1 MGFAELTN
9 APNVMEDE
17 SGMTPMSETG
27 QINEKMNVKMN
38 EKMDETMRET
48 VESLENL
55 ELESV
60 EAGRNAGLA
69 GSCAK
74 LYLPN
79 RKRDTIEVE
88 QEHPNRSSSHPS
100 PPLLPASAAFEPTQ
114 LKLTKPQ
121 SSGGTIDIQLDE
133 RHLEEHQQRAQET
146 NSGAGVSEHEHENI
160 ILASN
165 IASVQPHTSLDTRLE
180 QRLEKSLETVEKVGK
195 VLEKKV
201 ERDEKGEEEKELSGG
216 SDGNEDI

>member
-1 MGFAELTN
+1 
-9 APNVMEDE
+9 
-17 SGMTPMSETG
+17 
-27 QINEKMNVKMN
+27 MN
-38 EKMDETMRET
+38 EKMDVKMRET

-88 QEHPNRSSSHPS
+88 QEHPNRSSSSP
-100 PPLLPASAAFEPTQ
+100 PPLLPASAAFEPTK

-121 SSGGTIDIQLDE
+121 SSGGTIDIQLEE

-146 NSGAGVSEHEHENI
+146 NSGAGVSEHEHAHEHENI

-201 ERDEKGEEEKELSGG
+201 ERDEKGEEKE
-216 SDGNEDI
+216 